1 MPFPGAPGRY
11 PPWDEVVAY
20 LTDYAI
26 KFQLLVQLGAR
37 VVGVEKA
44 GAGFLVFLAE
54 GHALTGGAV
63 IAATGSFEHPHA
75 PDLPNAD
82 SFGGE
87 LLHSTLTAAPLA
99 MRAVAWS
106 WLGLATRPYR
116 SPSSWPRS
124 PM

>member
-54 GHALTGGAV
+54 GHALTG
-63 IAATGSFEHPHA
+63 
-75 PDLPNAD
+75 
-82 SFGGE
+82 
-87 LLHSTLTAAPLA
+87 
-99 MRAVAWS
+99 
-106 WLGLATRPYR
+106 
-116 SPSSWPRS
+116 
-124 PM
+124 